1 MSQTDVVAQTIPAP
15 QTLPLLGNLHQI
27 PKAGLIGHLLNVS
40 KDFEDPGIF
49 KLRFGSRVGIFVTH
63 PDLVAELCD
72 ETRFRKIPGPGLRV
86 VRKFAGDGLFT
97 AFSEEANWGKA
108 HRILLPAFSQ
118 RSMRGYYDLILEVCD
133 KLVAKWTRLAGE
145 EILVADDMT
154 RLTLDSIAIAGFGHR
169 FESFEHDELDP
180 FLLSLGEALGEALN
194 VITRLPIQ
202 QKFAKKSTAQ
212 FNADIVTMNKL
223 VDDVI
228 AQRRANP
235 TDAKD
240 LLNLMLTAVD
250 PETGEGLDDLNI
262 RYQVLTFLIAGHET
276 TSGLLTFAFMEL
288 LKAPAVLAQAY
299 AEVDRVLPGDT
310 RPAYEHLAHLKVIE
324 RIVKET
330 QRLWPT
336 APAFSVG
343 PHEDQ
348 VIGGKWLMRKDRPVN
363 IYAPG
368 LQRHPSAWDAP
379 EEFDIDRWLPD
390 EEATHHPH
398 AYKPFGNGA
407 RACIGRQFALV
418 EAKLAIA
425 MILQKFAIADRRGYR
440 MTLKESLSIKPD
452 DFWMRVRMRKP
463 GERLTVAE
471 PVKIDSGTA
480 DIGSAAGAGQ
490 RLSVVYGTSLG
501 TARDIAEEIVER
513 ASADGFEARAISMD
527 EALNTLPEDRVIVAV
542 TATYNGRA
550 PDSAL
555 AAEAAIDAG
564 QFAEAK
570 WPETRFAVLG
580 IGNSQWPNY
589 QAFPKKI
596 DAAFEATGAKRLCAR
611 GEANGDGD
619 FDGGVATFLKDLW
632 AALGSKSE
640 AVKAA
645 GLSLQIVDGRDARA
659 AVLPDQAVEM
669 EIVRNDELVRP
680 ADGLWDFAQEQ
691 PRGSTRFITVKLP
704 EGQVYAAGDHIAIY
718 ARNRKEHVDLAIERL
733 GVAGAMQVVPSGAS
747 SRFRHLPVGRMV
759 TVRQLLTDFVEIQ
772 DPMPRRA
779 LEVVA
784 AQTRCPNTKT
794 ELAKLA
800 NDAVWQTEIADKRL
814 TLLGLLVKFPA
825 AELSLDSFVEL
836 SSGVAPRFYSIASSP
851 LVSPD
856 ACDLIVGTVQAP
868 AWSGIGTHQGFASTH
883 MRDLAPGESVFGYVR
898 RPNPPFAPPQDGAV
912 PLVLIGPGTGFAPL
926 RGFVQARAALLS
938 SPPRLRGGAGGGS
951 SSTSSTQREEEVP
964 PPAPPGSPGGE
975 QKGAPC
981 HLFFGARHPDHDWLC
996 RDEMER
1002 WAADGVIDL
1011 HMAYSQLP
1019 GHQHRYVQDA
1029 IWTARD
1035 EVWDVVQNGG
1045 QIFLCGDGKYM
1056 APAVRDTL
1064 IRIHGDKTGGDH
1076 LAGSTWLE
1084 GLIEDG
1090 VYHQD
1095 VFGFGK

>member
-202 QKFAKKSTAQ
+202 QKFARKSTAQ
-212 FNADIVTMNKL
+212 FNADIATMNKL

-471 PVKIDSGTA
+471 PVKIESGTA

-490 RLSVVYGTSLG
+490 RLSVIYGTSLG

-596 DAAFEATGAKRLCAR
+596 DAAFEATGAQRLCPR

-632 AALGSKSE
+632 AALGSKGE
-640 AVKAA
+640 AVKAS

-680 ADGLWDFAQEQ
+680 ADGLWDFAQEP

-747 SRFRHLPVGRMV
+747 SRFRHLPVGRTV

-856 ACDLIVGTVQAP
+856 ACELIVGTVQAP

-926 RGFVQARAALLS
+926 RGFVQERAALD
-938 SPPRLRGGAGGGS
+938 A
-951 SSTSSTQREEEVP
+951 T
-964 PPAPPGSPGGE
+964 
-975 QKGAPC
+975 APC

-1011 HMAYSQLP
+1011 HMAYSQVP
-1019 GHQHRYVQDA
+1019 GHPHRYVQDA
-1029 IWTARD
+1029 IWAARD
-1035 EVWDVVQNGG
+1035 AVWDVVQKGG
-1045 QIFLCGDGKYM
+1045 QIFLCGDGRFM

-1064 IRIHGDKTGGDH
+1064 IRIHADKTGGDH

>member
-1 MSQTDVVAQTIPAP
+1 MADTLTIPAP
-15 QTLPLLGNLHQI
+15 KTVPLLGNLHQI
-27 PKAGLIGHLLNVS
+27 PKAGLIGHLLQVS

-118 RSMRGYYDLILEVCD
+118 RAMRGYYDNILEVCD
-133 KLVAKWTRLAGE
+133 QLIAKWTGLNGQDVV
-145 EILVADDMT
+145 IADDMT
-154 RLTLDSIAIAGFGHR
+154 RLTLDSIAVAGFGHR
-169 FESFEHDELDP
+169 FDSFKRDDLDP
-180 FLLSLGEALGEALN
+180 FLESLASALGESLN

-202 QKFAKKSTAQ
+202 QKFAKRSTAQ
-212 FNADIVTMNKL
+212 FNDDITEMNTL
-223 VDDVI
+223 VDGII
-228 AQRRANP
+228 ADRRANP
-235 TDAKD
+235 TDTRD
-240 LLNLMLTAVD
+240 LLNLMLTAAD
-250 PETGEGLDDLNI
+250 PETGETLEDINI

-276 TSGLLTFAFMEL
+276 TSGLLTFAFMEML
-288 LKAPAVLAQAY
+288 RSPAVLAQAY

-324 RIVKET
+324 RIIKET

-336 APAFSVG
+336 APAFSIG
-343 PHEDQ
+343 PYADE
-348 VIGGKWLMRKDRPVN
+348 VIGGKWSLRKDRPVN
-363 IYAPG
+363 VYTPG
-368 LQRHPSAWDAP
+368 LQRHPSAWDDA

-390 EEATHHPH
+390 AEATHHPH

-425 MILQKFAIADRRGYR
+425 MILQKFAVADRHGYR
-440 MTLKESLSIKPD
+440 LTLKETLSIKPD
-452 DFWMRVRMRKP
+452 DFKVRIRLRAP
-463 GERLTVAE
+463 HERLNVAE
-471 PVKIDSGTA
+471 PVKIGDAIDNGRAT
-480 DIGSAAGAGQ
+480 GAGQ
-490 RLSVVYGTSLG
+490 RLSVIYGTSLG

-513 ASADGFEARAISMD
+513 AGADGFEARAVSLD
-527 EALNTLPEDRVIVAV
+527 EAMNTLPEDRVIVVV

-555 AAEAAIDAG
+555 AVEAAIDAG
-564 QFAEAK
+564 QFAGAK
-570 WPETRFAVLG
+570 WPDTRFAVLG

-596 DAAFEATGAKRLCAR
+596 DAAFEATGAQRLCPR

-619 FDGGVATFLKDLW
+619 FDGGVAAFLQDLW
-632 AALGSKSE
+632 SALGAKGD
-640 AVKAA
+640 AVKAS
-645 GLSLQIVDGRDARA
+645 GLSLQVVDGRDARA

-669 EIVRNDELVRP
+669 EIVRNDEMIRP
-680 ADGLWDFAQEQ
+680 SDGLWDFAREA
-691 PRGSTRFITVKLP
+691 PRGSTRFITIKLP
-704 EGQVYAAGDHIAIY
+704 EGQSYAAGDHIAIY

-733 GVAGAMQVVPSGAS
+733 GVAGAMQIVPTGAS
-747 SRFRHLPVGRMV
+747 GRFRHLPIGRTV

-779 LEVVA
+779 IEIVGQ
-784 AQTRCPNTKT
+784 QTRCPNTKT
-794 ELAKLA
+794 ELVTLA
-800 NDAVWQTEIADKRL
+800 DDAVWQTEIADKRL
-814 TLLGLLVKFPA
+814 TLLGLLVKYPA
-825 AELSLDSFVEL
+825 AELNLDSFVEL
-836 SSGVAPRFYSIASSP
+836 SSAIAPRFYSIASSP
-851 LVSPD
+851 LVSPN
-856 ACDLIVGTVQAP
+856 AADLIVGTVHAP
-868 AWSGIGTHQGFASTH
+868 AWSGVGMHQGFASSH
-883 MRDLAPGESVFGYVR
+883 MRDLAVGEQVFGYVR

-926 RGFVQARAALLS
+926 RGFIQERAALN
-938 SPPRLRGGAGGGS
+938 A
-951 SSTSSTQREEEVP
+951 T
-964 PPAPPGSPGGE
+964 
-975 QKGAPC
+975 APC
-981 HLFFGARHPDHDWLC
+981 HVFFGARHPDHDWLC
-996 RDEMER
+996 RSEMEQ
-1002 WAADGVIDL
+1002 WAADGVVELNI
-1011 HMAYSQLP
+1011 AYSQFE
-1019 GHQHRYVQDA
+1019 GHPYRYVQDA
-1029 IWTARD
+1029 IWAARD
-1035 EVWDVVQNGG
+1035 AVLDVVNRGG
-1045 QIFLCGDGKYM
+1045 QIFLCGDGRYM

-1064 IRIHGDKTGGDH
+1064 IRIHVENTGGDH
-1076 LAGSTWLE
+1076 LSGSTWLE

>member
-1 MSQTDVVAQTIPAP
+1 MTETRTIPAP
-15 QTLPLLGNLHQI
+15 KTVPLLGNLHQI
-27 PKAGLIGHLLNVS
+27 PKAGLIGHLLDVS
-40 KDFEDPGIF
+40 KQFEEPGIF
-49 KLRFGSRVGIFVTH
+49 KLKFGSRVGVFVTD
-63 PDLVAELCD
+63 PDLVSELCD

-97 AFSEEANWGKA
+97 AFSDEPNWGKA

-118 RSMRGYYDLILEVCD
+118 RAMRGYYANILEVCD
-133 KLVAKWTRLAGE
+133 QLIAKWTGLAGRDVL
-145 EILVADDMT
+145 IADDMT

-169 FESFEHDELDP
+169 FDSFSRDEIDP
-180 FLLSLGEALGEALN
+180 FLESLASALGESLN

-212 FNADIVTMNKL
+212 FYADIAAMNKL
-223 VDDVI
+223 VDGII
-228 AQRRANP
+228 ADRRANP
-235 TDAKD
+235 TDASD
-240 LLNLMLTAVD
+240 LLNLMLTAAD
-250 PETGEGLDDLNI
+250 PETGDTLDDLNI

-276 TSGLLTFAFMEL
+276 TSGLLTFAFMEM
-288 LKAPAVLAQAY
+288 LKSPAVLAQAY

-336 APAFSVG
+336 APVFSVG
-343 PHEDQ
+343 PSEDQ
-348 VIGGKWLMRKDRPVN
+348 IIGGKWRMRKDRPINV
-363 IYAPG
+363 YAPG
-368 LQRHPSAWDAP
+368 LHRHPQAWSDP

-390 EEATHHPH
+390 AEAAHHPH

-425 MILQKFAIADRRGYR
+425 MILQKFAVSDRHGYR
-440 MTLKESLSIKPD
+440 LTLKETLSIKPD
-452 DFWMRVRMRKP
+452 DFKVRLRLRGP
-463 GERLTVAE
+463 HERLSIAG
-471 PVKIDSGTA
+471 PVDIATPSA
-480 DIGSAAGAGQ
+480 NIGSAAGAGQ
-490 RLSVVYGTSLG
+490 RLSVIYGTSLG

-513 ASADGFEARAISMD
+513 ASADGFEARALSMD

-564 QFAEAK
+564 QFADAK
-570 WPETRFAVLG
+570 WPDTRFAVLG

-596 DAAFEATGAKRLCAR
+596 DAAFEATGATRLCPR

-619 FDGGVATFLKDLW
+619 FDGGVSAFLKDLW
-632 AALGSKSE
+632 LALGAKGE
-640 AVKAA
+640 AVQAS
-645 GLSLQIVDGRDARA
+645 GLSLKIVDGRDARA

-669 EIVRNDELVRP
+669 EIARNDEMVLP
-680 ADGLWDFAQEQ
+680 GEGLWDFAKEQ
-691 PRGSTRFITVKLP
+691 PRGSTRFMTIKLA
-704 EGQVYAAGDHIAIY
+704 EGQTYAAGDHVAIY

-733 GVAGAMQVVPSGAS
+733 GVPGAMQVVPSGGS
-747 SRFRHLPVGRMV
+747 SRFRHLPIGRTV

-772 DPMPRRA
+772 DVMPRRA
-779 LEVVA
+779 LAVVIE
-784 AQTRCPNTKT
+784 QTRCPHTKS
-794 ELAKLA
+794 ELGKLG
-800 NDAVWQTEIADKRL
+800 DDILWQSEIAEKRL
-814 TLLGLLVKFPA
+814 TLLGLLVKYPA

-836 SSGVAPRFYSIASSP
+836 SSAVAPRFYSIASSP
-851 LVSPD
+851 MVSPE
-856 ACDLIVGTVQAP
+856 AIDLIVGTVHAP

-883 MRDLAPGESVFGYVR
+883 MRDLSPGEHVFGYIR
-898 RPNPPFAPPQDGAV
+898 RPNPPFAPPHDGAV
-912 PLVLIGPGTGFAPL
+912 PLILVGPGTGFAPL
-926 RGFVQARAALLS
+926 RGFIQERAALH
-938 SPPRLRGGAGGGS
+938 A
-951 SSTSSTQREEEVP
+951 T
-964 PPAPPGSPGGE
+964 
-975 QKGAPC
+975 APC

-996 RDEMER
+996 RAEMEQ
-1002 WAADGVIDL
+1002 WEADGVIDL
-1011 HMAYSQLP
+1011 HMAYSQVE
-1019 GHQHRYVQDA
+1019 GHPHRYVQDA
-1029 IWTARD
+1029 IWAARD
-1035 EVWDVVQNGG
+1035 AVWEVVASGG
-1045 QIFLCGDGKYM
+1045 KIFLCGDGRYM

-1064 IRIHGDKTGGDH
+1064 IKIHGEKTGGDH
-1076 LAGSTWLE
+1076 LSGSTWLE